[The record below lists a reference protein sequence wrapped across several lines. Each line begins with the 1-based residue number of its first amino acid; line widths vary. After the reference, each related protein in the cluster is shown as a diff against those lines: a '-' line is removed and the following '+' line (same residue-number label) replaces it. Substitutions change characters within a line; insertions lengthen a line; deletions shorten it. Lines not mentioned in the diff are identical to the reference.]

1 MTKEESIAWLRQY
14 RRKET
19 DAPTKK
25 LFDWKRNVQFD
36 RAVYE
41 RFLVQELIGCIQ
53 KSKLPPI
60 EVVRRLYYRMD
71 DILTESENPRVW
83 AFASTMENCAGDILR
98 YLREKE
104 RCKDERDMD

>member
-1 MTKEESIAWLRQY
+1 MTKEECIAWLRQY

-25 LFDWKRNVQFD
+25 LLNWKRNAQFD

-41 RFLVQELIGCIQ
+41 RFLVQELIGRIQ
-53 KSKLPPI
+53 RSRLPPI
-60 EVVRRLYYRMD
+60 EVVRRFYYQMD
-71 DILTESENPRVW
+71 DILTESENPGTW
-83 AFASTMENCAGDILR
+83 AFASTIENCAGDILR

-104 RCKDERDMD
+104 RCKDEQGI